1 MTKQI
6 KFDEYKK
13 GVSQLRKIFE
23 DCGISSIPFHVGE
36 VDGQPKGIY
45 TTRLLS
51 DDEFEKADSAIDKAI
66 IAGNTDLSNY
76 AIQIT
81 SPHKKS
87 IWGTY
92 GIAS

>member
-1 MTKQI
+1 MTEQV

-23 DCGISSIPFHVGE
+23 DCGIASIPFHVGE

-51 DDEFEKADSAIDKAI
+51 DDEFEKSQWKTDKKR
-66 IAGNTDLSNY
+66 S
-76 AIQIT
+76 
-81 SPHKKS
+81 
-87 IWGTY
+87 
-92 GIAS
+92 